1 MKNFY
6 DFKINNIKGLSAQE
20 IEFRNKELDLFSKN
34 GFPNKR
40 EEAWKFTDLNTI
52 LSKNFVNITNDYI
65 SLKEK
70 KFELIKEFDHN
81 YLFILDGKLVSN
93 EFKFEDKNKV
103 LIKEYDY
110 KKQISVSNQNSL
122 SLLNNALAT
131 GGYYL
136 EISKDYK
143 FKKPLVVYNHFSESI
158 KEQIISYKNSL
169 ILNENSKLTILNYTD
184 TNSKNNFFVNSF
196 DYIKLKK
203 DSNLKNIFINK
214 DRCNCYFHNHLK
226 SDLEQNTNL
235 DNYILSTG
243 LKFNRIDIEINLNEE
258 HAKSSIFS
266 ALSLGSEEHQEIKS
280 SVNHNFKNCQSYQ
293 KIKNVLNDKS
303 RGVYQGKIF
312 VKQDAQKTDAY
323 QLSKAL
329 LLNDNAEFDAKPELE
344 IYADD
349 VKCSHGSTS
358 GSIDLNSIHYLKSRG
373 IPEKKAYQML
383 INGFLSEILEKLPED
398 NLKKFLVEK
407 IGSQINGY

>member
-6 DFKINNIKGLSAQE
+6 NFKVNNIKGLSAQE
-20 IEFRNKELDLFSKN
+20 KEFRNKELDLFSKN
-34 GFPNKR
+34 GFPNRR

-52 LSKNFVNITNDYI
+52 LSKNFANITNDYI

-81 YLFILDGKLVSN
+81 YLFVLDGKLVSN
-93 EFKFEDKNKV
+93 EFKFEDKNKI

-122 SLLNNALAT
+122 NLLNNALAT

-158 KEQIISYKNSL
+158 KEQIVSYKNSL
-169 ILNENSKLTILNYTD
+169 ILNENSELTIFNYTD

-196 DYIKLKK
+196 DYLKLKK
-203 DSNLKNIFINK
+203 NSNLKNIFINK
-214 DRCNCYFHNHLK
+214 DRCNCYFHNYLK
-226 SDLEQNTNL
+226 NDLEQNTNL

-243 LKFNRIDIEINLNEE
+243 LKFNKIDIEINLNEE

-266 ALSLGSEEHQEIKS
+266 ALSLGSEEHQEIKTS
-280 SVNHNFKNCQSYQ
+280 INHNFKNCQSYQ
-293 KIKNVLNDKS
+293 KIKNVLNDQS

-312 VKQDAQKTDAY
+312 VKQEAQKTDAY

-373 IPEKKAYQML
+373 IPEKEAYQIL

-398 NLKKFLVEK
+398 DLKKFLIEK
-407 IGSQINGY
+407 IGRQINGH

>member
-6 DFKINNIKGLSAQE
+6 DFKVDNIKGLSVQE
-20 IEFRNKELDLFSKN
+20 KEFRKKELDLFCKN

-40 EEAWKFTDLNTI
+40 EETWKFTDLNTI
-52 LSKNFVNITNDYI
+52 LSKNFANITNDYI

-81 YLFILDGKLVSN
+81 YLFVLDGKLISN
-93 EFKFEDKNKV
+93 EFNFEDKNKV
-103 LIKEYDY
+103 IIKDYDY
-110 KKQISVSNQNSL
+110 KKQIPVSNQNSL
-122 SLLNNALAT
+122 NLLNNALAT

-169 ILNENSKLTILNYTD
+169 ILNENSELTILNYTD
-184 TNSKNNFFVNSF
+184 TNSKNNFFVNSY

-214 DRCNCYFHNHLK
+214 DRCNCYFHNYLK
-226 SDLEQNTNL
+226 SDLERNTNL

-243 LKFNRIDIEINLNEE
+243 LKFNKIDIEINLNEE

-266 ALSLGSEEHQEIKS
+266 ALSLGSEEHQEIKTS
-280 SVNHNFKNCQSYQ
+280 INHNFKNCQSYQ
-293 KIKNVLNDKS
+293 KIKNVLNDQS
-303 RGVYQGKIF
+303 TGVYQGKIF
-312 VKQDAQKTDAY
+312 VKQEAQKTDAY

-329 LLNDNAEFDAKPELE
+329 LLNDKAEFDAKPELE

-358 GSIDLNSIHYLKSRG
+358 GSIDLNSILYLKSRG
-373 IPEKKAYQML
+373 IPEKEAYQIL
-383 INGFLSEILEKLPED
+383 INGFLSEVLEKLPED
-398 NLKKFLVEK
+398 NLKKFLIKK
-407 IGSQINGY
+407 IGRQINGY

>member
-6 DFKINNIKGLSAQE
+6 NFKVNNIKGLSAQE
-20 IEFRNKELDLFSKN
+20 KEFRNRELDLFSKI
-34 GFPNKR
+34 GFPNRR

-52 LSKNFVNITNDYI
+52 LSKNFANIKNDYI

-70 KFELIKEFDHN
+70 KFKLIKEFDHN
-81 YLFILDGKLVSN
+81 YLFVLDGKLVSN
-93 EFKFEDKNKV
+93 EFKFEDKNKF

-122 SLLNNALAT
+122 NLLNNALAT

-169 ILNENSKLTILNYTD
+169 ILNENSELTIFNYTD

-196 DYIKLKK
+196 DYLKLKK
-203 DSNLKNIFINK
+203 DSILKNIFINK
-214 DRCNCYFHNHLK
+214 ERCNCYFHSYLK
-226 SDLEQNTNL
+226 NDLEQNTNL

-243 LKFNRIDIEINLNEE
+243 LKFNKIDIEINLNEE

-266 ALSLGSEEHQEIKS
+266 ALSLGSEEHQEIKTS
-280 SVNHNFKNCQSYQ
+280 INHNFKNCQSYQ
-293 KIKNVLNDKS
+293 KIKNVLNDQS
-303 RGVYQGKIF
+303 TGVYQGKIF
-312 VKQDAQKTDAY
+312 VKQEAQKTDAY

-329 LLNDNAEFDAKPELE
+329 LLNDKAEFDAKPELE

-373 IPEKKAYQML
+373 IPEKEAYQML

-398 NLKKFLVEK
+398 NLKKFLIEK
-407 IGSQINGY
+407 IGRQINGY

>member
-6 DFKINNIKGLSAQE
+6 DFKVDNIIGLSSE
-20 IEFRNKELDLFSKN
+20 EKEFRNKELDLFDKN

-52 LSKNFVNITNDYI
+52 LSKNFTNITNDYI

-81 YLFILDGKLVSN
+81 YLLVLDGKLILN
-93 EFKFEDKNKV
+93 EFKYEDKNNI

-110 KKQISVSNQNSL
+110 KKKIPVSNQNSL
-122 SLLNNALAT
+122 NLLNNALAT
-131 GGYYL
+131 GGFYI
-136 EISKDYK
+136 EVSKNYK

-158 KEQIISYKNSL
+158 KEQIINYKNSL
-169 ILNENSKLTILNYTD
+169 VLNENSELTVLNYTD

-196 DYIKLKK
+196 DYLKLKK

-214 DRCNCYFHNHLK
+214 NRCNCYFHNYLK

-243 LKFNRIDIEINLNEE
+243 LKFNKIDIEINLNEE

-280 SVNHNFKNCQSYQ
+280 CINHNFKNCQSYQ
-293 KIKNVLNDKS
+293 KIKNVLNDQSK
-303 RGVYQGKIF
+303 GVYQGKIF
-312 VKQDAQKTDAY
+312 VKQEAQKTDAY

-373 IPEKKAYQML
+373 IPEKEAYQIL

-398 NLKKFLVEK
+398 NLKKFLIEK
-407 IGSQINGY
+407 IGRQINGY

>member
-6 DFKINNIKGLSAQE
+6 NFKVDNIKDLSAQE
-20 IEFRNKELDLFSKN
+20 KEFRNKELDLFSKN

-52 LSKNFVNITNDYI
+52 LSKNFANITNDYI

-70 KFELIKEFDHN
+70 KFELINGFDHN

-93 EFKFEDKNKV
+93 ELKFEDKNKV

-110 KKQISVSNQNSL
+110 KKQISVSNKNSL
-122 SLLNNALAT
+122 NLLNNALAT

-136 EISKDYK
+136 EISKNYK
-143 FKKPLVVYNHFSESI
+143 FKKPLVVYNHFSHSI
-158 KEQIISYKNSL
+158 KEQIISFKNSL
-169 ILNENSKLTILNYTD
+169 ILNENSELTILNYTVAD
-184 TNSKNNFFVNSF
+184 SKNNFFVNSF
-196 DYIKLKK
+196 DYLKLKK
-203 DSNLKNIFINK
+203 DSKLKNIFINK
-214 DRCNCYFHNHLK
+214 DRCNCYFHNYLK
-226 SDLEQNTNL
+226 IDLEQNTDL

-243 LKFNRIDIEINLNEE
+243 LKFNKMDIEINLNEE
-258 HAKSSIFS
+258 HSKSSIFS
-266 ALSLGSEEHQEIKS
+266 ALSLSSEEHQEIKS
-280 SVNHNFKNCQSYQ
+280 SINHNFKNCQSYQ

-303 RGVYQGKIF
+303 KGVYQGKIF
-312 VKQDAQKTDAY
+312 VKSEAQKTDAY

-349 VKCSHGSTS
+349 VKCSHGATS

-373 IPEKKAYQML
+373 IPEEEAYQML
-383 INGFLSEILEKLPED
+383 ISGFLSEILEKLPED
-398 NLKKFLVEK
+398 NLKKFLIEN
-407 IGSQINGY
+407 IGRQINGY

>member
-6 DFKINNIKGLSAQE
+6 NFKVKNIKGRSAQE
-20 IEFRNKELDLFSKN
+20 KEFRNRELDLFSKI
-34 GFPNKR
+34 GFPNRR

-52 LSKNFVNITNDYI
+52 LSKNFANIKNDYI

-81 YLFILDGKLVSN
+81 YLYILDGKLVSN

-110 KKQISVSNQNSL
+110 KKQISVSSQNSL
-122 SLLNNALAT
+122 NLLNNALAT
-131 GGYYL
+131 GCYYL

-169 ILNENSKLTILNYTD
+169 ILNENSELTIFNYTD

-196 DYIKLKK
+196 DYLKLKK
-203 DSNLKNIFINK
+203 DSILKNIFINK
-214 DRCNCYFHNHLK
+214 ERCNCYFHSYLK
-226 SDLEQNTNL
+226 NDLEQNTNL

-243 LKFNRIDIEINLNEE
+243 LKFNKIDIEINLNEE

-266 ALSLGSEEHQEIKS
+266 ALSLGSEEHQEIKTS
-280 SVNHNFKNCQSYQ
+280 INHNFKNCQSYQ
-293 KIKNVLNDKS
+293 KIKNVLNDQS

-373 IPEKKAYQML
+373 IPEKEAYQML

-398 NLKKFLVEK
+398 NLKKFLIEK
-407 IGSQINGY
+407 IGRQINGY

>member
-6 DFKINNIKGLSAQE
+6 DFKVDNIKGLSAQE
-20 IEFRNKELDLFSKN
+20 KKFRNKELDLFSKN

-52 LSKNFVNITNDYI
+52 LSKNFANITNDYI

-81 YLFILDGKLVSN
+81 YLFVLDGKLVSN

-122 SLLNNALAT
+122 NFLNNALAT

-136 EISKDYK
+136 EISKNYK

-169 ILNENSKLTILNYTD
+169 ILNENSELTILNYTD
-184 TNSKNNFFVNSF
+184 TNSRNNFFVNSF
-196 DYIKLKK
+196 DYVKLKK

-214 DRCNCYFHNHLK
+214 DRCNCYFHNYLK

-243 LKFNRIDIEINLNEE
+243 FKFNKFDIEINLNEE

-280 SVNHNFKNCQSYQ
+280 SINHNFKNCQSYQ
-293 KIKNVLNDKS
+293 KIKNVLNDQSK
-303 RGVYQGKIF
+303 GVYQGKIF
-312 VKQDAQKTDAY
+312 VKQEAQKTDAY

-373 IPEKKAYQML
+373 IPEKEAYKML
-383 INGFLSEILEKLPED
+383 INGFLFEILEKLPDD
-398 NLKKFLVEK
+398 NLKKFLIEK
-407 IGSQINGY
+407 VGRQINGY

>member
-6 DFKINNIKGLSAQE
+6 DFKVDNIKGLSAQE
-20 IEFRNKELDLFSKN
+20 REFRIKELNLFSKN

-40 EEAWKFTDLNTI
+40 QEAWKFTDLNAI
-52 LSKNFVNITNDYI
+52 LSKNFANITNDYI

-81 YLFILDGKLVSN
+81 YLFVLDGKLVSN

-122 SLLNNALAT
+122 NLLNNALAT

-136 EISKDYK
+136 EISKNYK
-143 FKKPLVVYNHFSESI
+143 FKKPLIVYNHFSENI

-169 ILNENSKLTILNYTD
+169 ILNENSELTILNYTD
-184 TNSKNNFFVNSF
+184 TSSKNNFFVNSF
-196 DYIKLKK
+196 DFFKLKK
-203 DSNLKNIFINK
+203 NSNLKNIFINK
-214 DRCNCYFHNHLK
+214 DRCNCYFHNYLK

-243 LKFNRIDIEINLNEE
+243 LKFNKIDIEINLNEE

-280 SVNHNFKNCQSYQ
+280 SINHNFKNCQSYQ
-293 KIKNVLNDKS
+293 KIKNVLNDQSK
-303 RGVYQGKIF
+303 GVYQGKIF
-312 VKQDAQKTDAY
+312 VKQEAQKTDAY

-373 IPEKKAYQML
+373 IPEKEAYQML

-398 NLKKFLVEK
+398 NLKKFLIEK
-407 IGSQINGY
+407 IGRQINGY

>member
-1 MKNFY
+1 MKNFFN
-6 DFKINNIKGLSAQE
+6 FKVDNIKGLSVQE
-20 IEFRNKELDLFSKN
+20 KEFRNKELDQFSKN
-34 GFPNKR
+34 GFPNKK

-52 LSKNFVNITNDYI
+52 LSKNFANITNDYI

-81 YLFILDGKLVSN
+81 YLFVLDGKLISN
-93 EFKFEDKNKV
+93 EFNFEDKNKII
-103 LIKEYDY
+103 IKDYDY
-110 KKQISVSNQNSL
+110 KKQIPVSNQNSL
-122 SLLNNALAT
+122 NLLNNALAT

-143 FKKPLVVYNHFSESI
+143 FKKPLVVYNQFSESI
-158 KEQIISYKNSL
+158 KEKIVSYKNSL
-169 ILNENSKLTILNYTD
+169 ILNENSELTILNYTD

-196 DYIKLKK
+196 DYYKLKK
-203 DSNLKNIFINK
+203 GSDLKNIFVNK
-214 DRCNCYFHNHLK
+214 ERCNCYFHNYLK

-243 LKFNRIDIEINLNEE
+243 LKFSKIDIEINLNEE

-266 ALSLGSEEHQEIKS
+266 ALSLSSEEHQEIKS
-280 SVNHNFKNCQSYQ
+280 CINHNFKNCQSFQ
-293 KIKNVLNDKS
+293 KIKNVLNDQS

-312 VKQDAQKTDAY
+312 VKQEAQKTDAY

-329 LLNDNAEFDAKPELE
+329 LLDDNAEFDAKPELE

-373 IPEKKAYQML
+373 IPEKEAYKML

-398 NLKKFLVEK
+398 NLKKFLIKK
-407 IGSQINGY
+407 IGRQINGY

>member
-6 DFKINNIKGLSAQE
+6 NFKVDNIKGISAQE
-20 IEFRNKELDLFSKN
+20 KEFRNKELDLFSKN

-52 LSKNFVNITNDYI
+52 LSKNFANISNDYV

-70 KFELIKEFDHN
+70 KFEFIKEFDHN
-81 YLFILDGKLVSN
+81 YLYVLDGKLVSN

-110 KKQISVSNQNSL
+110 KKQIPVRNQNSL
-122 SLLNNALAT
+122 NLLNNALAT
-131 GGYYL
+131 GGYYI
-136 EISKDYK
+136 EITKDYK
-143 FKKPLVVYNHFSESI
+143 LKKPLVIYNQFSESI
-158 KEQIISYKNSL
+158 KEQIVSYKNSL
-169 ILNENSKLTILNYTD
+169 ILNENSELTIINYTD

-196 DYIKLKK
+196 DYFKLKK
-203 DSNLKNIFINK
+203 DSYLKNIFINK
-214 DRCNCYFHNHLK
+214 DRCNCYFHNYLK

-243 LKFNRIDIEINLNEE
+243 LKFNKIDIEINLNEE
-258 HAKSSIFS
+258 NAKSSIFS
-266 ALSLGSEEHQEIKS
+266 ALSLGREEHQEIKS
-280 SVNHNFKNCQSYQ
+280 SINHNFKNCQSYQ

-312 VKQDAQKTDAY
+312 VKQEAQKTDAY

-373 IPEKKAYQML
+373 IPEKEAFQML

-398 NLKKFLVEK
+398 DLKKFLTQK
-407 IGSQINGY
+407 IGRQINGC

>member
-6 DFKINNIKGLSAQE
+6 NFKVDNIKDLSVQE
-20 IEFRNKELDLFSKN
+20 KEFRNKELDLFSKN

-52 LSKNFVNITNDYI
+52 LSKNFTNITNDYI

-81 YLFILDGKLVSN
+81 YLFVLDGKLVSN

-122 SLLNNALAT
+122 NLLNNALAT

-158 KEQIISYKNSL
+158 KEQIVSYKNSL
-169 ILNENSKLTILNYTD
+169 ILNENSELTIINYTD

-196 DYIKLKK
+196 DYLKLKK

-214 DRCNCYFHNHLK
+214 DRCNCYFHNYLK
-226 SDLEQNTNL
+226 SDLERNTNL

-243 LKFNRIDIEINLNEE
+243 LKFNKIDIEINLNEE

-280 SVNHNFKNCQSYQ
+280 SINHNFKNCQSYQ
-293 KIKNVLNDKS
+293 KIKNVLNDQS
-303 RGVYQGKIF
+303 TGVYQGKIF
-312 VKQDAQKTDAY
+312 VKQEAQKTDAY

-373 IPEKKAYQML
+373 IPEKEAYQML
-383 INGFLSEILEKLPED
+383 ISGFLSEILEKLPED
-398 NLKKFLVEK
+398 DLKKFLIEK
-407 IGSQINGY
+407 IGRQINGC

>member
-6 DFKINNIKGLSAQE
+6 NFKVDNIKGLSVQE
-20 IEFRNKELDLFSKN
+20 KEFRNKELDQFSKN
-34 GFPNKR
+34 GFPNKK
-40 EEAWKFTDLNTI
+40 EEAWKFTDLNKI
-52 LSKNFVNITNDYI
+52 LSKNFANITNDYI

-81 YLFILDGKLVSN
+81 YLFVLDGKLISN
-93 EFKFEDKNKV
+93 EFNFEDKNKII
-103 LIKEYDY
+103 IKDYDY
-110 KKQISVSNQNSL
+110 KKQIPVSNQNSL
-122 SLLNNALAT
+122 NLLNNALAT

-143 FKKPLVVYNHFSESI
+143 FKKPLVVYNQFSESI
-158 KEQIISYKNSL
+158 KEKIVSYKNSL
-169 ILNENSKLTILNYTD
+169 ILNENSELTILNYTD

-196 DYIKLKK
+196 DYYNLKK
-203 DSNLKNIFINK
+203 GSDLKNIFVNK
-214 DRCNCYFHNHLK
+214 ERCNCYFHNYLK

-243 LKFNRIDIEINLNEE
+243 LKFSKIDIEINLNEE

-266 ALSLGSEEHQEIKS
+266 ALSLSSEEHQEIKS
-280 SVNHNFKNCQSYQ
+280 CINHNFKNCQSFQ
-293 KIKNVLNDKS
+293 KIKNVLNDQS

-312 VKQDAQKTDAY
+312 VKQEAQKTDAY

-329 LLNDNAEFDAKPELE
+329 LLDDNAEFDAKPELE

-358 GSIDLNSIHYLKSRG
+358 GSIDQNSIHYLKSRG
-373 IPEKKAYQML
+373 IPEKEAYQML

-398 NLKKFLVEK
+398 NLKKFLIEK
-407 IGSQINGY
+407 IGRQINGY

>member
-6 DFKINNIKGLSAQE
+6 NFKVNNIKGLSAQE
-20 IEFRNKELDLFSKN
+20 KEFRNRELDLFSKI
-34 GFPNKR
+34 GFPNRR

-52 LSKNFVNITNDYI
+52 LSKNFANIKNDYI

-81 YLFILDGKLVSN
+81 YLFVLDGKLVSN
-93 EFKFEDKNKV
+93 EFKFEDKNKF

-122 SLLNNALAT
+122 NLLNNALAT

-169 ILNENSKLTILNYTD
+169 ILNENSELTIFNYTD

-196 DYIKLKK
+196 DYLKLKK
-203 DSNLKNIFINK
+203 DSILKNIFINK
-214 DRCNCYFHNHLK
+214 ERCNCYFHSYLK
-226 SDLEQNTNL
+226 NDLEQNTNL

-243 LKFNRIDIEINLNEE
+243 LKFNKIDIEINLNEE
-258 HAKSSIFS
+258 YAKSSIFS

-280 SVNHNFKNCQSYQ
+280 SINHNFKNCQSYQ
-293 KIKNVLNDKS
+293 KIKNVLNDQS
-303 RGVYQGKIF
+303 TGVYQGKIF
-312 VKQDAQKTDAY
+312 VKQEAQKTDAY

-329 LLNDNAEFDAKPELE
+329 LLNDKAEFDAKPELE

-373 IPEKKAYQML
+373 IPEKQAYQML
-383 INGFLSEILEKLPED
+383 INGFLSEILEKLPEND
-398 NLKKFLVEK
+398 LKKFLIEK
-407 IGSQINGY
+407 IGRQINGY